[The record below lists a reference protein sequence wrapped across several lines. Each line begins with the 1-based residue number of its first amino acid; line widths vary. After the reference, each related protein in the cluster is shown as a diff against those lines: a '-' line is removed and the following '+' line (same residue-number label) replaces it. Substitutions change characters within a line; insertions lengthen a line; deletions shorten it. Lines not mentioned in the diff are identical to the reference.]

1 MISLRITNVNQTSIK
16 RQSFTRPDNFLLFQ
30 HLTIQQFLTVVIEH
44 DLSTDQQA
52 RKEKL
57 MLEQQENLDHPR
69 LNPAYNE

>member
-16 RQSFTRPDNFLLFQ
+16 RQSFTRPDNFLLLQ

-69 LNPAYNE
+69 LNPASDE